1 MSKKQSWLIEFTM
14 SRIFDGTEEAAEQL
28 ARDDFNYY
36 LYSVDGGDNC
46 NVPSRLIITE
56 FGKKNWKELE
66 L

>member
-1 MSKKQSWLIEFTM
+1 M
-14 SRIFDGTEEAAEQL
+14 SRIFDGTEEEAEQL